1 MKILCLILFV
11 FLCSCSDDDS
21 VVSGWEPNIKYKSPV
36 PMKNHARPMEV
47 TSYDS
52 YGETVLSV
60 DTVTLKVE
68 KTWNSSNNNYDGIDS
83 LFTFQWE
90 NNDTGWIIA
99 YRQPDESDLG
109 GGVVV
114 VGEFDYSG
122 TTYYEKELMWLP
134 YPAES
139 GSAGDSFIDSA
150 KADSSDIDSSITVL
164 HELDVSIVNIVGL
177 PVTTHCYRVGP
188 EGDCTYSY
196 YEIDSGL
203 VAMLV
208 YRNGKRVR
216 SFTKI

>member
-1 MKILCLILFV
+1 MKILCLILLI
-11 FLCSCSDDDS
+11 FLCSCSDDDGVITTPPS
-21 VVSGWEPNIKYKSPV
+21 IQHKSPV
-36 PMKNHARPMEV
+36 PMRNHVRPMEV

-52 YGETVLSV
+52 YGETILSV
-60 DTVTLKVE
+60 DTVILKVE
-68 KTWNSSNNNYDGIDS
+68 KTWNSSEYNYDGIDS

-90 NNDTGWIIA
+90 NNKNGWIIA

-114 VGEFDYSG
+114 VGEYNDSG
-122 TTYYEKELMWLP
+122 TVYYEKELLWLP

-139 GSAGDSFIDSA
+139 GSAGDSFIEIA
-150 KADSSDIDSSITVL
+150 AADSSDIDSSITVL